1 VPVANIKPGLYL
13 IGCNRCPIDM
23 KLNSVFVKIGGGS
36 TKLEDYLEKHEAAMQ
51 ATLIAEMVRTNTELD
66 AVMEKI
72 IGGKKLSMGVG
83 LLAERNNS
91 KNTSGIAASPTRST
105 ASLYSHQS
113 PWRSTSPLR
122 QSKQSDVSTR
132 SSRYKRSPQRTQHM
146 KGH

>member
-1 VPVANIKPGLYL
+1 MPVANIKPGLYL

-51 ATLIAEMVRTNTELD
+51 ATLIAEMVRTNMELD
-66 AVMEKI
+66 AVIEKI

-91 KNTSGIAASPTRST
+91 KNATSLTSGIAVSPTRST
-105 ASLYSHQS
+105 AT
-113 PWRSTSPLR
+113 RRAST
-122 QSKQSDVSTR
+122 
-132 SSRYKRSPQRTQHM
+132 
-146 KGH
+146 

>member
-1 VPVANIKPGLYL
+1 
-13 IGCNRCPIDM
+13 M

-51 ATLIAEMVRTNTELD
+51 ATLIAEMVRTNMELD
-66 AVMEKI
+66 AVIEKI

-91 KNTSGIAASPTRST
+91 KNATSLTSGIAVSPTRST

-122 QSKQSDVSTR
+122 QSDVSTR
-132 SSRYKRSPQRTQHM
+132 SNRYKRSPQRTANAQ
-146 KGH
+146 K

>member
-1 VPVANIKPGLYL
+1 
-13 IGCNRCPIDM
+13 M

-66 AVMEKI
+66 AVIEKI

-91 KNTSGIAASPTRST
+91 KNTYGIAVSPTRST

-122 QSKQSDVSTR
+122 PSDVSAR
-132 SSRYKRSPQRTQHM
+132 SNRYTNQTIIQRSPQRTTNFVQYN
-146 KGH
+146 KL

>member
-1 VPVANIKPGLYL
+1 
-13 IGCNRCPIDM
+13 M

-66 AVMEKI
+66 AVIEKI

-83 LLAERNNS
+83 LLAERNITNRTFMNS
-91 KNTSGIAASPTRST
+91 KNTSGIAVSPTRST

-122 QSKQSDVSTR
+122 QSDVSTR
-132 SSRYKRSPQRTQHM
+132 SNRYKRSPQRTANAQ
-146 KGH
+146 K